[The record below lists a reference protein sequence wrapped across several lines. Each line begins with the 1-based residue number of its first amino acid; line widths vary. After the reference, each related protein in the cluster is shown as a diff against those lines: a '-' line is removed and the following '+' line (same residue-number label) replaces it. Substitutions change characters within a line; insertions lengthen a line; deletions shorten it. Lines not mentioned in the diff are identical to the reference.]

1 MKARNP
7 QGEIVE
13 VTKKAYSTL
22 YRYRGWTL
30 VKDDKGKVSES
41 VPEAEITPE
50 EIETEIET
58 EEIET
63 EEVVSEDNADEVGDK
78 EVKETNKNLSKLK
91 KAELQELASEKGI
104 EFKADDTKED
114 LINLING

>member
-1 MKARNP
+1 MHLRYYNQQEKEHKMRARNP

-30 VKDDKGKVSES
+30 VKDDTGKVSES
-41 VPEAEITPE
+41 VTEAEVTP
-50 EIETEIET
+50 
-58 EEIET
+58 
-63 EEVVSEDNADEVGDK
+63 K
-78 EVKETNKNLSKLK
+78 EVEETNKDLSKLR

-114 LINLING
+114 LINLLNA

>member
-7 QGEIVE
+7 EGQIVE

-30 VKDDKGKVSES
+30 VKDESGKVSES
-41 VPEAEITPE
+41 IKEAEVTP
-50 EIETEIET
+50 
-58 EEIET
+58 
-63 EEVVSEDNADEVGDK
+63 K
-78 EVKETNKNLSKLK
+78 EVEEGNVDLSKLR

-104 EFKADDTKED
+104 KFKADDTKED
-114 LINLING
+114 LINLLNA

>member
-30 VKDDKGKVSES
+30 VKDDKGKVTEA
-41 VPEAEITPE
+41 VPEAEVTP
-50 EIETEIET
+50 
-58 EEIET
+58 
-63 EEVVSEDNADEVGDK
+63 K
-78 EVKETNKNLSKLK
+78 EVEETNKDLSKLR

-104 EFKADDTKED
+104 DFKADDTKED
-114 LINLING
+114 LINLLNA

>member
-30 VKDDKGKVSES
+30 VKDDEGKATES
-41 VPEAEITPE
+41 VPEAEVTPE
-50 EIETEIET
+50 EIETE
-58 EEIET
+58 
-63 EEVVSEDNADEVGDK
+63 EEVVSEDKADEAEAK
-78 EVKETNKNLSKLK
+78 AIEETNKDLSKLK
-91 KAELQELASEKGI
+91 KAELQELAGEKGI

>member
-7 QGEIVE
+7 EGEIVE

-30 VKDDKGKVSES
+30 VKDESGKVSES
-41 VPEAEITPE
+41 IKEAEVTP
-50 EIETEIET
+50 
-58 EEIET
+58 
-63 EEVVSEDNADEVGDK
+63 K
-78 EVKETNKNLSKLK
+78 EVEAKDVDLSKLK

-114 LINLING
+114 LINLLNA